1 MHRSFICAGL
11 TLLAG
16 IAAAQPDLS
25 RKQLLHGILV
35 CPDARQGNTYYYLPN
50 DLTIKEGSGGR
61 PELRFLMMRYV
72 GTAAAGD
79 QGKFRNKNILQ
90 IDVAMKPRNRDSLAL
105 AKRELQRTQPRLVFG
120 PLPIKR
126 VDAVLNFTPATDTAS
141 IRLGRADLESTTDK
155 GESSSGDYWQERTF
169 TLSVDNTT
177 AEIFAHSLK
186 KGMLALSVGYAFVAR
201 GKIEGN
207 AEVSGTGR
215 LPAGFRK
222 IMEEIV
228 RPASATDTTLAEGV
242 VHASA
247 FGITIDSTEYDR
259 FVKQVDINES
269 LPPGYSVLSIYDYDF
284 NNELRPDLFEKLVEV
299 EAVGA
304 GGGIVQASADFRSN
318 QPELYC
324 RSVRFKYA
332 VQLNKP
338 YRYRIREF
346 SQSGEEKISP
356 WVSVED
362 WTPILD
368 VTTRTP

>member
-1 MHRSFICAGL
+1 MCAGL

-25 RKQLLHGILV
+25 RKQVLHEILF
-35 CPDARQGNTYYYLPN
+35 CPDIRQGNTYYYLPN
-50 DLTIKEGSGGR
+50 DLTIKEGAGGR

-79 QGKFRNKNILQ
+79 QGKIRNKNILQ
-90 IDVAMKPRNRDSLAL
+90 IDVAMKPRNRDSLSL
-105 AKRELQRTQPRLVFG
+105 LKRDLQRTQPRLVFG
-120 PLPIKR
+120 PLPISR
-126 VDAVLNFTPATDTAS
+126 VDAVLHFTPATDTAS
-141 IRLGRADLESTTDK
+141 VRLGRADLESDK
-155 GESSSGDYWQERTF
+155 GESTSGDYWQERTF

-177 AEIFAHSLK
+177 AELFAHSLK
-186 KGMLALSVGYAFVAR
+186 QGMLALSVGYAFKAR

-207 AEVSGTGR
+207 ADVSSTGR
-215 LPAGFRK
+215 LPARLRK
-222 IMEEIV
+222 MMEEIV
-228 RPASATDTTLAEGV
+228 HSANTTDTALAEGV

-247 FGITIDSTEYDR
+247 FAITIDSTEYNR
-259 FVKQVDINES
+259 FVRQVDINES
-269 LPPGYSVLSIYDYDF
+269 LPPGYSVLSIYNYDF

-304 GGGIVQASADFRSN
+304 GGGTVQTSAEFRCD
-318 QPELYC
+318 QPDLYC

-332 VQLNKP
+332 VRLNKP
-338 YRYRIREF
+338 YRYRIREI
-346 SQSGEEKISP
+346 SQSGEEKVTP